1 MIKIETVTGKSLY
14 KGDHVQIPVV
24 GETIWV
30 NFSDYKVISVE
41 KHYFTIDTGK
51 TREDTYVKVEAA
63 S

>member
-14 KGDHVQIPVV
+14 EA

-30 NFSDYKVISVE
+30 NFSDYKVVSVE
-41 KHYFTIDTGK
+41 KHYFTDPSGK
-51 TREDTYVKVEAA
+51 NREDTYIKVEVA